1 MVKHLSPQHPPSQLR
16 SNKATFCLQVSAC
29 IVNKCPLCGLFSTI
43 FFTFLFFLL
52 VILLFKTAPE
62 HNAGVLFNVPEH
74 KKAMICLMEKM
85 SMLEK
90 LHSGL
95 SYSDLGCEFSVNKL
109 TIYIYS
115 QYIYIYIQ

>member
-1 MVKHLSPQHPPSQLR
+1 M
-16 SNKATFCLQVSAC
+16 
-29 IVNKCPLCGLFSTI
+29 
-43 FFTFLFFLL
+43 
-52 VILLFKTAPE
+52 ILLFKTAPE

-115 QYIYIYIQ
+115 QYIYIYIYSVKMSLNRKHIK